1 MIAADNSYFN
11 GKELPQGDSPE
22 LVLVPATP
30 RERIESIRLNSKAWQ
45 GRLDLESYIM
55 RENHLYQQR
64 LTKDGLTCWILV
76 DRKEPEEHRTILSSC
91 ETYKK
96 KAILAHDG
104 TVEDVSTHGIGSV
117 YCRPDFRGKGYAK
130 RMMQELT
137 KKIETWKMEAETRKC
152 CLFTILFSDIGK
164 DFYAQFGWQPFT
176 SCHFALS
183 PISEEIYASANAQA
197 NFPKTRILAPE
208 DVHDTICSEEVLQK
222 ERELL
227 RAASQKSSV
236 PRIAIAPNFEHF
248 EWHWAREEFYAERMH
263 PDRELPRAKGAGE
276 DSAGVYCAWNRN
288 FGETPEEN
296 TLYILRW
303 VYDEPTSPEQGEK
316 IIKAMAAVLRRA
328 QLEAHRWNMATVEFW
343 NPTPL
348 LKKAVASLDPQAKI
362 VHREKSSIACLRWTG
377 AEHGLGANVEWH
389 LNEKYAWC

>member
-1 MIAADNSYFN
+1 MIAADTSYFN
-11 GKELPQGDSPE
+11 GTELLQGDSPE

-30 RERIESIRLNSKAWQ
+30 RERIESIRLNSKAWK
-45 GRLDLESYIM
+45 GRLDLETYIT
-55 RENHLYQQR
+55 RENHLLQQP

-76 DRKEPEEHRTILSSC
+76 DRREPEEQRTILGSC

-96 KAILAHDG
+96 KAILAYAG
-104 TVEDVSTHGIGSV
+104 KAEDVSTHGVGSV

-130 RMMQELT
+130 RMMEELSN
-137 KKIETWKMEAETRKC
+137 KIETWKMETETRKC

-176 SCHFALS
+176 SSHFALS
-183 PISEEIYASANAQA
+183 PMSEEDYASANAKA
-197 NFPKTRILAPE
+197 SLPKTRTLAPE
-208 DVHDTICSEEVLQK
+208 DVRDTMCNETVLQK

-227 RAASQKSSV
+227 REASEKSSV

-248 EWHWAREEFYAERMH
+248 EWHWAREEFYAERFH
-263 PDRELPRAKGAGE
+263 PDQELPRAKGAGE

-303 VYDEPTSPEQGEK
+303 VYDEPTSPEQAEK
-316 IIKAMAAVLRRA
+316 IVKAMAAILRRA
-328 QLEAHRWNMATVEFW
+328 QLEAHRWNMATIEFW

-348 LKKAVASLDPQAKI
+348 LEKAVAALHPNAEL
-362 VHREKSSIACLRWTG
+362 VHRQKSSIACLRWTG
-377 AEHGLGANVEWH
+377 AEHGMGANVEWH